1 MRVLIDDNI
10 WNFDLTEALQQI
22 SPQRREQ
29 ALQFRH
35 ELGQRQCVLSY
46 LLLKRALHEVYG
58 IDENP
63 LFGYG
68 EHGKPFLTNHPD
80 IHFNISHCK
89 DAVACAIDDSPVG
102 IDIESVGRYK
112 DELARYTMNDEEIAT
127 IAAAE
132 DPEVVFI
139 ELWTKKEAATKLV
152 GTGIT
157 DNLKEILTRA
167 ECVIGT
173 TVSNDRKYVW
183 SVATSADTARSL

>member
-46 LLLKRALHEVYG
+46 LLLKRALHEVYD

-112 DELARYTMNDEEIAT
+112 DELAHYTMNDEEIAK

-167 ECVIGT
+167 ECVIDT
-173 TVSNDRKYVW
+173 TVSDNGKYAW
-183 SVATSADTARSL
+183 SVATSLFKKV

>member
-35 ELGQRQCVLSY
+35 ELGRRQCVLSY
-46 LLLKRALHEVYG
+46 LLLKRALHEVYD

-112 DELARYTMNDEEIAT
+112 DELARYTMNDEEIAK
-127 IAAAE
+127 IATAE

-167 ECVIGT
+167 ECVIDT
-173 TVSNDRKYVW
+173 TVSDNGKYVW
-183 SVATSADTARSL
+183 SVATSLFKKN

>member
-58 IDENP
+58 IDETP
-63 LFGYG
+63 LFSYG

-112 DELARYTMNDEEIAT
+112 DELARYTMNDDEIAT

-167 ECVIGT
+167 ECVIDT

-183 SVATSADTARSL
+183 SVATSLFKKV

>member
-10 WNFDLTEALQQI
+10 WNFDLTEALQHI

-46 LLLKRALHEVYG
+46 LLLKRALHEVYD

-63 LFGYG
+63 LFSYG
-68 EHGKPFLTNHPD
+68 EHGKPFLANHPD

-102 IDIESVGRYK
+102 IDIEITGHYSAEVAHRV
-112 DELARYTMNDEEIAT
+112 MNDDEMREIEAS
-127 IAAAE
+127 AQ
-132 DPEVVFI
+132 PEVAFTR
-139 ELWTKKEAATKLV
+139 LWTMKESLYKL
-152 GTGIT
+152 TGDDHGGDIAQML
-157 DNLKEILTRA
+157 DNASRYRFA
-167 ECVIGT
+167 T
-173 TVSNDRKYVW
+173 TVHPRYLCTVCSPVQ
-183 SVATSADTARSL
+183 S

>member
-46 LLLKRALHEVYG
+46 LLLKRALHEVYD
-58 IDENP
+58 INENP
-63 LFGYG
+63 LFSYG

-112 DELARYTMNDEEIAT
+112 DELARYTMNDEEIAK
-127 IAAAE
+127 IATAE

-167 ECVIGT
+167 ECVIST

-183 SVATSADTARSL
+183 SVATSLFKKV

>member
-63 LFGYG
+63 LFSYG

-112 DELARYTMNDEEIAT
+112 DELARYTMNDEEIAK
-127 IAAAE
+127 IAVAE

-139 ELWTKKEAATKLV
+139 ELWTKKEAAMKLV

-167 ECVIGT
+167 ECVIDT

-183 SVATSADTARSL
+183 SVATSLFKKN

>member
-46 LLLKRALHEVYG
+46 LLLKRALHEVYD
-58 IDENP
+58 IDEYP

-112 DELARYTMNDEEIAT
+112 DELARYTMNDEEIAK
-127 IAAAE
+127 IATAE

-167 ECVIGT
+167 ECVIDT

-183 SVATSADTARSL
+183 SVATSLFKKN

>member
-35 ELGQRQCVLSY
+35 ELGQRQCVPSY
-46 LLLKRALHEVYG
+46 LLLKRALHEVYD

-63 LFGYG
+63 LFDYG

-112 DELARYTMNDEEIAT
+112 DELARYTMNDEEIAK

-132 DPEVVFI
+132 DPELVFI

-167 ECVIGT
+167 ECVIDT
-173 TVSNDRKYVW
+173 TVSNNRKYVW
-183 SVATSADTARSL
+183 SVATSLFKKI

>member
-46 LLLKRALHEVYG
+46 LLLKRALHEVYD

-63 LFGYG
+63 LFDYG

-112 DELARYTMNDEEIAT
+112 DELARYTMNDEEIAK
-127 IAAAE
+127 IATAE
-132 DPEVVFI
+132 DPEVVFEVVFI

-167 ECVIGT
+167 ECVIDT
-173 TVSNDRKYVW
+173 TVSNNRKYVW
-183 SVATSADTARSL
+183 SVATKR

>member
-46 LLLKRALHEVYG
+46 LLLKRALHEVYD

-63 LFGYG
+63 LFDYG
-68 EHGKPFLTNHPD
+68 EHGKPFFTNHPD

-112 DELARYTMNDEEIAT
+112 DELARYTMNDEEIAKIT
-127 IAAAE
+127 TAD

-139 ELWTKKEAATKLV
+139 ELWTKKEAAMKLV

-167 ECVIGT
+167 ECVIDT

-183 SVATSADTARSL
+183 SVATKKKK

>member
-68 EHGKPFLTNHPD
+68 EHGKPFLANHPD

-132 DPEVVFI
+132 DPELVFI

-167 ECVIGT
+167 ECVIDT

-183 SVATSADTARSL
+183 SVATKR

>member
-183 SVATSADTARSL
+183 SVATSLFKKV

>member
-46 LLLKRALHEVYG
+46 LLLKRALHEVYD

-63 LFGYG
+63 LFDYG

-183 SVATSADTARSL
+183 SVATSLFKKV

>member
-10 WNFDLTEALQQI
+10 WNFDLAEALQQI

-35 ELGQRQCVLSY
+35 ELGRRQCVLSY
-46 LLLKRALHEVYG
+46 LLLKRALHEVYD
-58 IDENP
+58 INENP
-63 LFGYG
+63 EFSYG
-68 EHGKPFLTNHPD
+68 EHGKPTLTHHPD

-89 DAVACAIDDSPVG
+89 DAVACAVNDSPVG

-112 DELARYTMNDEEIAT
+112 DELARYTMNDDEIAT

-132 DPEVVFI
+132 EPEVVFI

-157 DNLKEILTRA
+157 DNLKEILTNTN
-167 ECVIGT
+167 CVIDT
-173 TVSNDRKYVW
+173 TVSDDKKYVW
-183 SVATSADTARSL
+183 SVATSLFKKN

>member
-35 ELGQRQCVLSY
+35 ELGRRQCVLSY
-46 LLLKRALHEVYG
+46 LLLKRALHEVYD

-112 DELARYTMNDEEIAT
+112 DELARYTMNDEEIAK
-127 IAAAE
+127 IATAE

-157 DNLKEILTRA
+157 DNLKEIPTRA
-167 ECVIGT
+167 ECVIDT
-173 TVSNDRKYVW
+173 TVSDNGKYVW
-183 SVATSADTARSL
+183 SVATSLFKKN

>member
-46 LLLKRALHEVYG
+46 LLLKRALHEVYD

-63 LFGYG
+63 LFDYG

-89 DAVACAIDDSPVG
+89 DAEACAIVDSPVG

-167 ECVIGT
+167 ECVIDT
-173 TVSNDRKYVW
+173 TVSNNRKYVW
-183 SVATSADTARSL
+183 SVATSLFKKI

>member
-46 LLLKRALHEVYG
+46 LLLKRALHEVYD

-112 DELARYTMNDEEIAT
+112 DELARYTMNDDEIAK
-127 IAAAE
+127 IATAE

-167 ECVIGT
+167 ECVIDT

-183 SVATSADTARSL
+183 SVATKKKK

>member
-46 LLLKRALHEVYG
+46 LLLKRALHEIYG

-112 DELARYTMNDEEIAT
+112 DELARYTMNDEEIAK
-127 IAAAE
+127 IADAE

-167 ECVIGT
+167 ECVIDT

-183 SVATSADTARSL
+183 SVATKKKK

>member
-46 LLLKRALHEVYG
+46 LLLKRALHEVYD

-112 DELARYTMNDEEIAT
+112 DELARYTMNDEEIAK
-127 IAAAE
+127 IATAE

-183 SVATSADTARSL
+183 SVATSLFKKV

>member
-63 LFGYG
+63 LFSYG
-68 EHGKPFLTNHPD
+68 EHGKPFLANHPD

-112 DELARYTMNDEEIAT
+112 DELARYTMNDEEIAK
-127 IAAAE
+127 IATAE

-167 ECVIGT
+167 ECVIDT

-183 SVATSADTARSL
+183 SVATSLFKKV

>member
-10 WNFDLTEALQQI
+10 WNFDLTEALQHI
-22 SPQRREQ
+22 STQRREQ

-63 LFGYG
+63 LFSYG
-68 EHGKPFLTNHPD
+68 EHGKPFLTNHHD

-112 DELARYTMNDEEIAT
+112 DELARYTMNDEEIAK

-167 ECVIGT
+167 ECVIDT

-183 SVATSADTARSL
+183 SVATSLFKKN

>member
-1 MRVLIDDNI
+1 MIYLNDHIEKLDME
-10 WNFDLTEALQQI
+10 EALQAV
-22 SPQRREQ
+22 SHQRRRL
-29 ALQFRH
+29 ALRY
-35 ELGQRQCVLSY
+35 RQEHDRRLSLAVY
-46 LLLKRALHEVYG
+46 LLLMEALEKEYDIHTPQEFV
-58 IDENP
+58 
-63 LFGYG
+63 FGP
-68 EHGKPFLTNHPD
+68 HGKPTLKDHPD

-167 ECVIGT
+167 ECVIDT

-183 SVATSADTARSL
+183 SVATKR